1 MKYLGLGYY
10 NRRAVEAL
18 GPDGLAAVMRQ
29 CEPHMAAIAAL
40 PQLEL
45 HAGLAERT
53 RQILR
58 TGKVVKVID
67 GPYAEAKEVVGAVLL
82 IEADSF
88 DEAVRIA
95 QLHPTTQV
103 PAGEALGWRM
113 EVHPVH
119 FLNGASLPTEEG
131 QASKAE

>member
-10 NRRAVEAL
+10 NRLAVQAL
-18 GPDGLAAVMRQ
+18 APERLAAVMRQ
-29 CEPHMAAIAAL
+29 CEPHVAAIGAL
-40 PQLEL
+40 PQLEM
-45 HAGLAERT
+45 HIGLAERCK
-53 RQILR
+53 QILR
-58 TGKVVKVID
+58 TGQQVKLID

-88 DEAVRIA
+88 DDALRIA

-103 PAGEALGWRM
+103 PDGEALGWRM

-119 FLNGASLPTEEG
+119 FLNGVSLATEEVADTG
-131 QASKAE
+131 GA

>member
-1 MKYLGLGYY
+1 
-10 NRRAVEAL
+10 VQAL
-18 GPDGLAAVMRQ
+18 APERLAAVMRQ
-29 CEPHMAAIAAL
+29 CEPHVAAIGAL

-45 HAGLAERT
+45 HAGLAERSK
-53 RQILR
+53 QILR
-58 TGKVVKVID
+58 TGKQVKVMD

-103 PAGEALGWRM
+103 PDGEALGWRM
-113 EVHPVH
+113 ELHPVH
-119 FLNGASLPTEEG
+119 FLNGAALAMEAVE
-131 QASKAE
+131 ARA

>member
-1 MKYLGLGYY
+1 MKYLGLGHY
-10 NRRAVEAL
+10 NRHAVQAL
-18 GPDGLAAVMRQ
+18 GPDRLAAVMRQ
-29 CEPHMAAIAAL
+29 CEPHMAAIGAM
-40 PQLEL
+40 PQLEM

-58 TGKVVKVID
+58 TGKQIKVID
-67 GPYAEAKEVVGAVLL
+67 GPFAESKELVGAVLL

-95 QLHPTTQV
+95 SLHPTTQV
-103 PAGEALGWRM
+103 PDGEALGWRM

-119 FLNGASLPTEEG
+119 FLNGASLATEEAAAAG
-131 QASKAE
+131 RA